1 MRNTLIMISVLLVNR
16 LSCQSVTNRSEQI
29 SHIVDLTVAC
39 FNTNIVLERN
49 DSKIALLSNSDFA
62 EILNKKFC
70 FDNSMGDSLKL
81 YLTNGYNE
89 SSLWYLQIS
98 RYLISDSL
106 YQQISRSS
114 PCEVYRK
121 YFDNGY
127 PKSSTYSFEE
137 IRTAAAF
144 LIKNNVY
151 VSPDNISYYS
161 IGESPCVRKKH
172 KKMNKKH

>member
-1 MRNTLIMISVLLVNR
+1 MRFFILISLVFFVNTI
-16 LSCQSVTNRSEQI
+16 LSQSFENKKKTIDNIVYLTKVGFVTNVVI
-29 SHIVDLTVAC
+29 
-39 FNTNIVLERN
+39 ERR
-49 DSKIALLSNSDFA
+49 DAKMALLSNSDFA
-62 EILNKKFC
+62 EIMNKRFS
-70 FDNSMGDSLKL
+70 FDNSIGDSLKL

-98 RYLISDSL
+98 RYLISESL

-127 PKSSTYSFEE
+127 PKSSTYSFGE